1 MKHKTDN
8 KIISI
13 QDIINREH
21 DEGYKGEIAVFVSG
35 KGPGFRF
42 FDGNPVYVNAFTYFM
57 VTGGTAELIAD
68 GQPYLIGTGIF
79 GILTPLHLTFFNK
92 ISDDFQAVFMPISKS
107 FIDKITANSVQ
118 NRIVQGIR
126 LHSVPVVSVTSEQH
140 LLLMR
145 CIEDIRSCILRTEH
159 RFQLELIQNALVRF
173 YLEIDNILDSAPEEI
188 EQTRY
193 ADILKK
199 FIGLLIINYRKEH
212 TVPFYAEALNIS
224 TKYLTNIVK
233 RQTGKTVSGFI
244 GEMLFSESRNLL
256 AGTGLSIQQ
265 IADTLNFS
273 DQSAFAKF
281 FRRQAGCSPKQY
293 REMTAKL

>member
-1 MKHKTDN
+1 MKHRIDN

-13 QDIINREH
+13 QDIITREH
-21 DEGYKGEIAVFVSG
+21 DRGYEGEIAVFVSG
-35 KGPGFRF
+35 KGSEFRF

-68 GQPYLIGTGIF
+68 GQAYRIDNNIF
-79 GILTPLHLTFFNK
+79 GILTPLHLTFFDN
-92 ISDDFQAVFMPISKS
+92 ISDDFQAIFMPISKS
-107 FIDKITANSVQ
+107 FIDRIADNSVQ

-126 LHSVPVVSVTSEQH
+126 LHSVPVVPVTPGQH

-145 CIEDIRSCILRTEH
+145 CIEDIRSCISRTDH

-173 YLEIDNILDSAPEEI
+173 YLEIDNILDSGQGDV

-199 FIGLLIINYRKEH
+199 FIGLLISSYRKEH

-224 TKYLTNIVK
+224 PKYLTNIVK

-244 GEMLFSESRNLL
+244 GEMLFSESKNLL
-256 AGTGLSIQQ
+256 AGTGLSVQQ

-293 REMTAKL
+293 REMMTRL